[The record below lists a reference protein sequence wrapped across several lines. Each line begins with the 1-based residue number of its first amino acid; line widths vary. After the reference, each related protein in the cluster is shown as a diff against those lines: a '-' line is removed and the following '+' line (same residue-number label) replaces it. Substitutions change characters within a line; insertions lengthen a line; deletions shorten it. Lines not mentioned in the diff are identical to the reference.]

1 MQRHGKDDSCV
12 CRQRK
17 DSSFPSHPQ
26 QLQLSSSSVPP
37 KSAELIGGKLTKNCQ
52 LEQVEPDEVHPAQ
65 SQQSRGSKRLSRLPV
80 STGTKVVQKTS
91 YCVHCCFPPK
101 MRGAIQIIS
110 QVQSTSRIIFY
121 SPANLAPDEGNS
133 CAKSVSRNGTISLT
147 SLDAV
152 LITSLALKTLI
163 KERCW
168 SSGVNSA
175 VFRVVLRLCLT
186 PERKRTALTPNHW
199 TRKSTALCPPTLL
212 TAQKSECE
220 EIECN

>member
-1 MQRHGKDDSCV
+1 M
-12 CRQRK
+12 
-17 DSSFPSHPQ
+17 
-26 QLQLSSSSVPP
+26 LLSS
-37 KSAELIGGKLTKNCQ
+37 KNARRNPNHFTGT
-52 LEQVEPDEVHPAQ
+52 EHVENHLFIPRQIWRQMRETVAQNQ
-65 SQQSRGSKRLSRLPV
+65 SQ
-80 STGTKVVQKTS
+80 
-91 YCVHCCFPPK
+91 
-101 MRGAIQIIS
+101 
-110 QVQSTSRIIFY
+110 
-121 SPANLAPDEGNS
+121 
-133 CAKSVSRNGTISLT
+133 NGTISLT

-220 EIECN
+220 ETECN

>member
-1 MQRHGKDDSCV
+1 MRSILLRANNLEAVKDFRDCPCPLAPKLS
-12 CRQRK
+12 RK
-17 DSSFPSHPQ
+17 RRTAFSAAF
-26 QLQLSSSSVPP
+26 LQ
-37 KSAELIGGKLTKNCQ
+37 KCE
-52 LEQVEPDEVHPAQ
+52 AQ
-65 SQQSRGSKRLSRLPV
+65 SKSFHRYRARREAS
-80 STGTKVVQKTS
+80 
-91 YCVHCCFPPK
+91 
-101 MRGAIQIIS
+101 
-110 QVQSTSRIIFY
+110 FY

-163 KERCW
+163 KERCL

-220 EIECN
+220 ETECN